1 MVFYRR
7 NEEICSLISGDQPE
21 VGEAETLVKTLF
33 QVAVSRQPSVIFM
46 DEIDSIMSTRSIS
59 ENEASRRLKSEFL
72 IQFDGVTCNPDDLVI
87 VIGTT
92 NKPQDLD
99 DAVLRRLIRTFC
111 HFQDFHVKRIYV
123 PLPDSNAGNYFF
135 KTKLKCQPH
144 SLYPVGTLIKSSEKP
159 KARYSGSD
167 LQALCEEE
175 AAMMPIIELGADI
188 LTIQA
193 NKVRPLRYD
202 EESTQL
208 LTGS

>member
-1 MVFYRR
+1 
-7 NEEICSLISGDQPE
+7 
-21 VGEAETLVKTLF
+21 
-33 QVAVSRQPSVIFM
+33 
-46 DEIDSIMSTRSIS
+46 MSTRSIS

-87 VIGTT
+87 VIG
-92 NKPQDLD
+92 
-99 DAVLRRLIRTFC
+99 
-111 HFQDFHVKRIYV
+111 
-123 PLPDSNAGNYFF
+123 
-135 KTKLKCQPH
+135 
-144 SLYPVGTLIKSSEKP
+144 
-159 KARYSGSD
+159 YSGSD